1 LALSIFNKKQSTTTT
16 ATKSTSATKGSIS
29 SNSAAARAAAANA
42 AKSNSSSTTTT
53 KNTTTSATKTTA
65 SNKNSNSSKFSQSS
79 GLTKAEQDELNQLTS
94 MNLDSKLE
102 AAQDHNAYHTVT
114 NQYKELIAR
123 RNQLEAKGGIA
134 STNTTANSFMDGS
147 IATSSGNNKYDKAKT
162 SPGQQTAPDHISKE
176 FGTSLAASGAGN
188 TVDVVDENGKKI
200 ASYNTSKYFN
210 IKKGDQI
217 KSGDIVQYGG
227 VSYVYNS
234 KTGQFD
240 RLMDYKDTNTITTK
254 NGKDEVLYSE
264 QYEDANGNLRYRIVV
279 KSRKQQTTTS
289 TDTSSYIPSYTPNPD
304 PPAPKPPAI
313 QYKDIKRYTYGFGID
328 SLKISYN
335 KITDTACF
343 VSDKIFIGDINDSNY
358 ISIDANDYHPEYT
371 SIEYYIIDGSK
382 TVPILNRNT
391 TYIEHELL
399 FPNMSTRFSIAD
411 NSAYTIY
418 KNFQITNLKL
428 DEIDF
433 TDKNIKYTI
442 SYKPVVT
449 QYKPENKYISIKV
462 ILRKY
467 QDDVSSPYI
476 KYINVVKT
484 GGGLLWQDI
493 SQI

>member
-1 LALSIFNKKQSTTTT
+1 MALSVFKKKKSTT
-16 ATKSTSATKGSIS
+16 ATSVSSTSTTK
-29 SNSAAARAAAANA
+29 SNSAAVKAAAANK
-42 AKSNSSSTTTT
+42 AKISGSS
-53 KNTTTSATKTTA
+53 KTTA
-65 SNKNSNSSKFSQSS
+65 STKSSTASKSSQSS
-79 GLTKAEQDELNQLTS
+79 GLSKAEQDELNQLTS

-102 AAQDHNAYHTVT
+102 AAEDHDAHPIVT
-114 NQYKELIAR
+114 NEYKQLIAR
-123 RNQLEAKGGIA
+123 RNQLEAKGGTA
-134 STNTTANSFMDGS
+134 STNNTSNAFMDGS

-176 FGTSLAASGAGN
+176 FGTALAASGAGN

-200 ASYNTSKYFN
+200 ASYNTSKDFN
-210 IKKGDQI
+210 IKKGDSI

-234 KTGQFD
+234 RTGQFD

-254 NGKDEVLYSE
+254 NGKNEVLYSE
-264 QYEDANGNLRYRIVV
+264 QYEDSNGNLRYRIVV
-279 KSRKQQTTTS
+279 KNKERPTITTTTTTS
-289 TDTSSYIPSYTPNPD
+289 TSTSTSTYIPSYD
-304 PPAPKPPAI
+304 PPSPQPPAI
-313 QYKDIKRYTYGFGID
+313 QYKTIKRYTYGFGID
-328 SLKISYN
+328 ALKISYN
-335 KITDTACF
+335 KISDTACF

-382 TVPILNRNT
+382 TVPILNRNV

-399 FPNMSTRFSIAD
+399 FPNMSTRFDIAD
-411 NSAYTIY
+411 NTYTIY
-418 KNFQITNLKL
+418 KNFQIANLKL
-428 DEIDF
+428 EEIDF

-442 SYKPVVT
+442 SYKPVIT
-449 QYKPENKYISIKV
+449 QYKPENKYISIKA

-467 QDDVSSPYI
+467 QDDTSSPYI